1 MPKQA
6 ISMGI
11 ASIMKSK
18 MIVLLA
24 FGQEKADAIKG
35 MVFGPITEDLPAS
48 ILQKHDHVIVIVDEA
63 AASQLD

>member
-1 MPKQA
+1 
-6 ISMGI
+6 
-11 ASIMKSK
+11 
-18 MIVLLA
+18 
-24 FGQEKADAIKG
+24 